1 MSSSNPRG
9 LPLLRPVRSSSRLRW
24 AALAA
29 LAAGW
34 AAGAAAMAADPRPTL
49 CAAGEA
55 AVFACPVGGGRLV
68 SLCASADLGEHA
80 GTLTYRFGRPG
91 RLELSF
97 PETPAHPKAHFRR
110 GSIASAG
117 GGGDF
122 VSFSR
127 DAHTYTL
134 WADTGPG
141 GEHAGV
147 AVLKDGQT
155 VANLPC
161 RGPALN
167 PDENWARVYKARLP
181 REDAPFTP
189 PPPAPPAR

>member
-9 LPLLRPVRSSSRLRW
+9 LPLLLPVRR

-34 AAGAAAMAADPRPTL
+34 AAGAAAMGAHPRPTTL
-49 CAAGEA
+49 CLAGEA
-55 AVFACPVGGGRLV
+55 AVFACQVGDGKLV

-80 GTLTYRFGRPG
+80 GTLTYRFGRPD
-91 RLELSF
+91 RLELTF

-110 GSIASAG
+110 GSIVSAG

-134 WADTGPG
+134 WADTGPS

-181 REDAPFTP
+181 REDAPFSP
-189 PPPAPPAR
+189 PPPPGR